1 MKQIFELKKSPVAK
15 KSLYARKKKI
25 LAKPFFFFFLKT
37 FSIIETSSLLESSPR
52 HFFDSQKMKLERKH
66 FFFVN
71 IQTWEVYFLKK
82 VTTGVPTKTSDIEL
96 DY

>member
-15 KSLYARKKKI
+15 KKFIRAKEKN
-25 LAKPFFFFFLKT
+25 LAKPFFFFSFKT

-66 FFFVN
+66 FFCKYTNLGGLFSQKSN
-71 IQTWEVYFLKK
+71 NWSTYKNF
-82 VTTGVPTKTSDIEL
+82 
-96 DY
+96 